1 MQSSPLRPSRRSL
14 RTSCP
19 RCDRAMEL
27 QRMREHLRDAHH
39 LETVELD
46 AVLLTARKDA
56 IRGLAHPR
64 AQ

>member
-1 MQSSPLRPSRRSL
+1 
-14 RTSCP
+14 
-19 RCDRAMEL
+19 MEL